1 MKLKEIYE
9 LAIKTGMEK
18 DPRPREEIQ
27 RVLDEAKKNWEE
39 SRPPQ
44 KDFFDLDSLE
54 NPYADTRILAGDKEQ
69 EVKRILSGIDLGV
82 GEVLLAERLSER
94 EKPVDLLLSHHPQG
108 KGMARLYEV
117 MSLQEEFMAG
127 YGVPINVAEGVLA
140 GRIQEV
146 RRALLPQNH
155 NRAVDAARLLDYM
168 MMCVHTPADN
178 CVTAYLQEFLDR
190 EQPKTVGEIVDALFA
205 IPEYQEA
212 AKVGAGPQ
220 FLDSGSKNMKAGKIV
235 VEMTGG
241 TGGSPEMFAQWAKA
255 GVGTLV
261 CMHISEKNRKAA
273 KENHVR
279 IVIAGHMAS
288 DSLGMNI
295 FLDNLSAAGIE
306 IIPCSGLIRVDR
318 NGEKNL

>member
-1 MKLKEIYE
+1 MKLNDIYK
-9 LAIKTGMEK
+9 LAIKIGMEK
-18 DPRPREEIQ
+18 DLRPREEIQ
-27 RVLDEAKKNWEE
+27 RVLEEAKKKWEE
-39 SRPPQ
+39 SKPPQ
-44 KDFFDLDSLE
+44 KDYFDLDSLE
-54 NPYADTRILAGDKEQ
+54 NPYADTRILTGDGER

-82 GEVLLAERLSER
+82 GEVLLAERLKER
-94 EKPVDLLLSHHPQG
+94 GQPVDLLLSHHPQG
-108 KGMARLYEV
+108 KALARLHEV
-117 MSLQEEFMAG
+117 MPLQEEFMAG

-140 GRIQEV
+140 ERIQEV
-146 RRALLPQNH
+146 RRALMPQNH

-190 EQPKTVGEIVDALFA
+190 EKPKTVGEIVDALLT

-212 AKVGAGPQ
+212 AKVSAGPQ
-220 FLDSGSKNMKAGKIV
+220 LLEPENKNMKAGKIV

-241 TGGSPEMFAQWAKA
+241 TGGSPEMFAEWAKA

-273 KENHVR
+273 QENHVR

-288 DSLGMNI
+288 DSLGMNL
-295 FLDNLSAAGIE
+295 FLDHLSAAGIE
-306 IIPCSGLIRVDR
+306 IIPCSGLIRVER
-318 NGEKNL
+318 NGEKSR

>member
-1 MKLKEIYE
+1 MQLKEIYE

-82 GEVLLAERLSER
+82 GEVLLAERLAER

-190 EQPKTVGEIVDALFA
+190 EQPKTVGEIVDALFT

-220 FLDSGSKNMKAGKIV
+220 FLDSGNKNMKAGKIV

-306 IIPCSGLIRVDR
+306 IITCSGLIRVDR